1 MSCKHPMPAVQYI
14 DPKTGLL
21 QRPTFL
27 GGVYRDLESF
37 LQLSPSDFGPLA
49 VQTMLLPCG
58 QCAECRRTRAHG
70 WADRLLLEAMQ
81 QGLDRTWFVTLTY
94 SDDQLPDRDALI
106 LDRVTLQPITGTGV
120 LRMSDV
126 SAFIKRLRSR
136 LGVPGLR
143 FYSAGEYSPVRRR
156 PHYHVILYADLPD
169 VRQSKPT
176 DGGAIFLPKG
186 SGWSETIEKAWGHGL
201 TDCSPAGSYAM
212 SYVAGYVTKKFKGK
226 QEDDYQ
232 ELVDRFRSTIP
243 QIKEQPIEDAVM
255 SRRPGIGVP
264 WIEAHPDLCQ
274 SGFVALPTADG
285 ARRAPLPRIAESHL
299 PHDITEIYKEK
310 KRERAIDSML
320 RQIQIL
326 DGRRSLYAQAEIDE
340 YVYNS
345 KQRLRS
351 APRKLL

>member
-1 MSCKHPMPAVQYI
+1 MSCKHPIPAVQYV
-14 DPKTGLL
+14 DPSTGVLGIPVF
-21 QRPTFL
+21 QR
-27 GGVYRDLESF
+27 GDRGYLEGWF
-37 LQLSPSDFGPLA
+37 DKPLSDFGPYA
-49 VQTMLLPCG
+49 VNKMLIPCG
-58 QCAECRRTRAHG
+58 QCSECRRTRAHG
-70 WADRLLLEAMQ
+70 WADRLMLEAMY

-94 SDDQLPDRDALI
+94 SDDELPDRDALI
-106 LDRVTLQPITGTGV
+106 LDRDTFQPITGTGV

-143 FYSAGEYSPVRRR
+143 FYAAGEYSPQRRR

-212 SYVAGYVTKKFKGK
+212 SYVAGYVVKKFKGK

-243 QIKEQPIEDAVM
+243 EIRDQPIEDAVM

-264 WIEAHPDLCQ
+264 WIEAHPDLCE

-285 ARRAPLPRIAESHL
+285 ARRAALPRIAESHL
-299 PHDITEIYKEK
+299 PRDITETYKET
-310 KRERAIDSML
+310 KRARAMDSML
-320 RQIQIL
+320 RKIQIL
-326 DGRRSLYAQAEIDE
+326 DGRRSLYSQAEIDE

-351 APRKLL
+351 APRKSL